1 MKYLII
7 GNSAAGVAAAEAVRK
22 NDRTGSVTIISDEP
36 HRVYSRPLISYL
48 LAGLVTED
56 KMYFRD
62 ENFYRDNNIE
72 TVFGKR
78 VSGVDINKKQ
88 VIIEGQGDN
97 PLNPPLLRGRG
108 KGQVMDYDRLLIA
121 TGGTP
126 FVPPIEGKD
135 RKNVYTFT
143 KWKDSEEI
151 IKLTN
156 PPHPPFTKGGRRGVK
171 KAVVIGAGMI
181 GIKAVEGLHA
191 VGVDVTV
198 VELAPE
204 VLSRALDKDAS
215 RIVQKKMEGAGVEV
229 ITNNEVVEITGK
241 GDLASGVVLRDKK
254 KIKCDMVIIAIGV
267 MPNAGFLK
275 ESGIKI
281 NRGIVVD
288 EKMETNVKGVYAAGD
303 VAEALIM
310 LTGEKMPIPI
320 WPLAQRQGAIAGDNM
335 SGGASVYKGSF
346 PMNSIEFPGV
356 PTISMGIT
364 DPRGEGYE
372 SLIKNDSANGN
383 YKRIILKDNKIVG
396 AILVGDD
403 IDRAGIL
410 TGLIKDGVAVMPFK
424 DRLLDRNFGFVHLP
438 KDLRKEKLEKVV

>member
-7 GNSAAGVAAAEAVRK
+7 GNSAAAIGAAEAIRK
-22 NDRTGSVTIISDEP
+22 NDKGNPVIIISDEP

-56 KMYFRD
+56 RMYYRD
-62 ENFYRDNNIE
+62 ENFYKDNNIE
-72 TVFGKR
+72 TIFDKR
-78 VSGVDINKKQ
+78 VTGVDVKKRQ
-88 VIIEGQGDN
+88 A
-97 PLNPPLLRGRG
+97 LLEDKKRI
-108 KGQVMDYDRLLIA
+108 DYDRLLIA

-126 FVPPIEGKD
+126 FVPPIKGKE

-143 KWKDSEEI
+143 KWKDAENI
-151 IKLTN
+151 IKLTTT
-156 PPHPPFTKGGRRGVK
+156 PPFTKEGRGGIK

-198 VELAPE
+198 VELASE

-215 RIVQKKMEGAGVEV
+215 RIVQRRMEDAGIEV
-229 ITNNEVVEITGK
+229 ITSNEVIEITGR

-254 KIKCDMVIIAIGV
+254 KIKCDLVIIAIGV
-267 MPNAGFLK
+267 IPNTGFLK

-288 EKMETNVKGVYAAGD
+288 EKMETNIKGVYAAGD
-303 VAEALIM
+303 VAEALNII
-310 LTGEKMPIPI
+310 TGEKMPIPI

-335 SGGASVYKGSF
+335 SGGDSVYKGGF

-372 SLIKNDSANGN
+372 SFIKNDSANGN

-410 TGLIKDGVAVMPFK
+410 TGLIKEQTPVTAFK
-424 DRLLDRNFGFVHLP
+424 DKLLDRNFGFVHLP
-438 KDLRKEKLEKVV
+438 KDLRKEKLEKMV